1 MGNLGYYA
9 RREGPESEYGESVC
23 LTCVVDEWENG
34 FAIDTYLIYRNMVC
48 FEDAAW
54 SGKMLDYDTLGYV
67 IKRKKY
73 MSVRN
78 MVDGCRKELEF
89 LGMNG
94 DRTDEPDIC
103 PDRFLF
109 AYYEFQEDGQIY
121 EQFSAFY
128 RIISIDK
135 DVVTYQAYHID
146 KYRLSSDE
154 FIRSETLED
163 FFSAPDETIWYQIT
177 EEVFRMIPD
186 RINGLAEAILNKFRN
201 NKNKKL

>member
-9 RREGPESEYGESVC
+9 RREGPECDYRERVC

-34 FAIDTYLIYRNMVC
+34 FAIDTFLIYRNMVC
-48 FEDAAW
+48 FEDSEW
-54 SGKMLDYDTLGYV
+54 SGKRLDYGTLGYA

-73 MSVRN
+73 MSVRD

-89 LGMNG
+89 MGMNG
-94 DRTDEPDIC
+94 ERTDEPDIC
-103 PDRFLF
+103 PGSFLF
-109 AYYEFQEDGQIY
+109 AYYEFLVDGETD
-121 EQFSAFY
+121 EQFSVFY
-128 RIISIDK
+128 RIISTDNAT
-135 DVVTYQAYHID
+135 VTYQAYHID

-163 FFSAPDETIWYQIT
+163 FFSAPDETTWYQIT
-177 EEVFRMIPD
+177 EEMFRMVPD

-201 NKNKKL
+201 NKKKI